1 MVSEVILC
9 KYCNAEK
16 DRSEF
21 SEYNLKKRYYI
32 CKTCS
37 SEYHKNYRNSVLY
50 PLLLETVYNDSI
62 ECRCC
67 NSVKPIEEFNK
78 HMKKYSVCKKCYS
91 DKYYK
96 NSYKNTVFRTEE
108 DVLNYITFIHSVN
121 KKKVHNGETSSMN
134 LSRSEIYELLREQD
148 FKCAITKISFLN
160 HLNPLLRPSIDRID
174 SNIGYRKEN
183 CQIVL
188 RFINLGKNKHSQEE
202 LFECLKMIKENCV
215 I

>member
-9 KYCNAEK
+9 KYCNTEK
-16 DRSEF
+16 DRNEF
-21 SEYNLKKRYYI
+21 AEYNLKNCSYWCKDCYSKYQRNYRQTVMKELNENIETDEIECRKCNTFKPSSSFYASKKFYYI
-32 CKTCS
+32 CA
-37 SEYHKNYRNSVLY
+37 
-50 PLLLETVYNDSI
+50 
-62 ECRCC
+62 
-67 NSVKPIEEFNK
+67 
-78 HMKKYSVCKKCYS
+78 KCYK
-91 DKYYK
+91 DKYCK
-96 NSYKNTVFRTEE
+96 SYKNQLLNSEE
-108 DVLNYITFIHSVN
+108 AILNYLYTIHKSSTA
-121 KKKVHNGETSSMN
+121 KRKVHNGETSSMN